1 MTERILVVAHNHPDL
16 HPGGTE
22 IFAHDLFRAFGRVNG
37 VSTLFLAGTN
47 QVHRPARPGTAFQ
60 AVGRGDNEVVMWSGH
75 FETFYLSQVDLYGV
89 VPDLTRL
96 LEEFRPDV
104 VHIHHVLLLG
114 VEFIALVRRVL
125 PNARIVMTLHDYYSI
140 CAHNG
145 LMLTPRTHDLCYQAT
160 PDRCR
165 NCFPEIAA
173 ESFVIRTRY
182 LQTLLAGVDLFI
194 TPSQFAADRYAAWGL
209 PPSRIQVVANGRPR
223 TTSAPHR
230 MSKDGRRAVL
240 GYFGNLSPWKGT
252 PVLLRAIRQL
262 AATGVDV
269 ELRLHG
275 GAPFQSDA
283 FVAEITALLEELGG
297 RVVEL
302 GAYRAEDL
310 PSLMA
315 AVDWVVVP
323 SIWWENAPL
332 VIQEAFLHRRPVI
345 ASGIGG
351 MAEMVRDGVDG
362 LHAPADD
369 PAGLAAVLARAV
381 GDPQL
386 WQTLVDG
393 ISPPPSI
400 DAVASRHLALF
411 GQLELA
417 RAA

>member
-37 VSTLFLAGTN
+37 ISTLFLAGTN

-96 LEEFRPDV
+96 LEEFQPDV

-165 NCFPEIAA
+165 SCFPEIAA

-182 LQTLLAGVDLFI
+182 LQTIARRRGPLHHAQPVRGGSLRCVG
-194 TPSQFAADRYAAWGL
+194 PSAIPD
-209 PPSRIQVVANGRPR
+209 P
-223 TTSAPHR
+223 
-230 MSKDGRRAVL
+230 GRRER
-240 GYFGNLSPWKGT
+240 T
-252 PVLLRAIRQL
+252 PAYGLRAPPRIEGRASRRARLFRQSEPVEGHPG
-262 AATGVDV
+262 APARHPATGGV
-269 ELRLHG
+269 
-275 GAPFQSDA
+275 
-283 FVAEITALLEELGG
+283 G
-297 RVVEL
+297 R
-302 GAYRAEDL
+302 GR
-310 PSLMA
+310 
-315 AVDWVVVP
+315 
-323 SIWWENAPL
+323 
-332 VIQEAFLHRRPVI
+332 
-345 ASGIGG
+345 GT
-351 MAEMVRDGVDG
+351 
-362 LHAPADD
+362 APAWRSTVPVGRLRRRDHG
-369 PAGLAAVLARAV
+369 PAG
-381 GDPQL
+381 
-386 WQTLVDG
+386 
-393 ISPPPSI
+393 
-400 DAVASRHLALF
+400 
-411 GQLELA
+411 
-417 RAA
+417 